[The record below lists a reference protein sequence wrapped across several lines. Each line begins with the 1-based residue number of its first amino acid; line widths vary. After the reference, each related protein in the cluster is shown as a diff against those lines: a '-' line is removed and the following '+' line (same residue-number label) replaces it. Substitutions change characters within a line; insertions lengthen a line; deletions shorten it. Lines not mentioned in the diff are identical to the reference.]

1 MLLTKVPSI
10 IYIFKKT
17 QVEFFYTLVIAIIV
31 SVLTYTFDLDIP
43 NMPINIPAFLGTAIA
58 VLI

>member
-31 SVLTYTFDLDIP
+31 SVLT
-43 NMPINIPAFLGTAIA
+43 
-58 VLI
+58 